1 MKYSEIKLVIQWA
14 DQRIDID
21 QVKADIEASLAFQS
35 GYMVLGITDT
45 PLEFSPVE
53 MDVSGV
59 D

>member
-1 MKYSEIKLVIQWA
+1 MKYTEIKLIVQYA

-35 GYMVLGITDT
+35 GYMVLGITDA
-45 PLEFSPVE
+45 PIEFSPVE
-53 MDVSGV
+53 MDVSGG